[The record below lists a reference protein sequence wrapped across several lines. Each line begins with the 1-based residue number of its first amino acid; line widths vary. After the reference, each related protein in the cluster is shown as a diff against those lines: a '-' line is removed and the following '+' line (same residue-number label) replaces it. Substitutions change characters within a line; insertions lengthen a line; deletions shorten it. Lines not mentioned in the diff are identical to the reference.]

1 MCMCRR
7 RLRDPGGRTRCAD
20 CRGWVHNTVCG
31 GPCRRC
37 RHYLCDNCEMQH
49 VCHQIGEISVD
60 DDEEVNSLEVMLAD
74 APLQC
79 VHIDISD
86 EQLVRPRARL
96 ETALYTTI
104 GVLAALQLESY
115 RRSLCGLL
123 CRRRHK
129 PKKKRTVATQSQCT
143 YTSVRGN
150 AQGKFVPTGIA
161 SEGAFVE

>member
-1 MCMCRR
+1 M
-7 RLRDPGGRTRCAD
+7 
-20 CRGWVHNTVCG
+20 
-31 GPCRRC
+31 
-37 RHYLCDNCEMQH
+37 
-49 VCHQIGEISVD
+49 

-74 APLQC
+74 APLQY

-86 EQLVRPRARL
+86 EQLVRPRARVD
-96 ETALYTTI
+96 TALFTVL

-129 PKKKRTVATQSQCT
+129 SKKRRTVATQSQCT

-150 AQGKFVPTGIA
+150 EQGKFVPTGIA
-161 SEGAFVE
+161 SEGVFVE